1 MSWPYTPSE
10 CPRCR
15 YFDAFNPSTRDDVG
29 YEIVGLCLHP
39 RIAMELFRL
48 RLRPEPTHCPC
59 FLAAGQA
66 ASGSGSPE
74 SGSIARG
81 RLDSVS
87 YTHLTLPTKA

>member
-15 YFDAFNPSTRDDVG
+15 YFDALNPSARDDAG

-48 RLRPEPTHCPC
+48 RLRPEPFTV
-59 FLAAGQA
+59 LV
-66 ASGSGSPE
+66 SW
-74 SGSIARG
+74 
-81 RLDSVS
+81 RLDR
-87 YTHLTLPTKA
+87 P

>member
-15 YFDAFNPSTRDDVG
+15 YFDAFDPAARDDAG

-48 RLRPEPTHCPC
+48 RLRPEPSHCPC
-59 FLAAGQA
+59 FLAVGQSKRGGG
-66 ASGSGSPE
+66 ASGSGS
-74 SGSIARG
+74 ITRG
-81 RLDSVS
+81 RLD
-87 YTHLTLPTKA
+87 